1 MNILF
6 VCSSNICRSPFC
18 EYVFR
23 DMVEKDPELAA
34 RVDKVASAA
43 VFNRMYKIH
52 PMARVALL
60 REGFDAAYIDSHKPS
75 FKWGDR
81 RLFDEA
87 DLIVGMSRANKF
99 VLPLRYHRK
108 FVTLSEYAEGRY
120 EKVPDPFLMK
130 NVDDYLAVMDFLK
143 EKLQK
148 FAQKIRSLPIPE
160 AASDTDRT

>member
-23 DMVEKDPELAA
+23 DMVAKDPELQK
-34 RVDKVASAA
+34 RVSKVASAA

-52 PMARVALL
+52 PKARIALL
-60 REGFDAAYIDSHKPS
+60 REGFDGAYIDAHKPS

-81 RLFDEA
+81 HLFDEA
-87 DLIVGMSRANKF
+87 DLIVGMSRANKW

-108 FVTLSEYAEGRY
+108 FVTISEYAEGAY
-120 EKVPDPFLMK
+120 ENVPDPFLMK
-130 NVDDYLAVMDFLK
+130 EVDDYLAVMDFLK
-143 EKLQK
+143 AKLVK
-148 FAQKIRSLPIPE
+148 FADKIKSLPV
-160 AASDTDRT
+160 DRE

>member
-23 DMVEKDPELAA
+23 DMVSKDQELKK
-34 RVDKVASAA
+34 RVGKVTSAA

-52 PMARVALL
+52 PMARIALL
-60 REGFDAAYIDSHKPS
+60 REGFDGAYIDAHKPA

-81 RLFDEA
+81 HLFDEA
-87 DLIVGMSRANKF
+87 DVIIGMSRANKI

-108 FVTLSEYAEGRY
+108 FVTLSEYAEGKY
-120 EKVPDPFLMK
+120 ETVPDPFLMK
-130 NVDDYLAVMDFLK
+130 NVDDYLALMDFLK
-143 EKLQK
+143 AKLVKLAEKIK
-148 FAQKIRSLPIPE
+148 TLPADGE
-160 AASDTDRT
+160 